1 MPTKT
6 RQTKPKPT
14 PESGQP
20 ETKSRPAKST
30 TTPKATQTGASPTKA
45 KTSQNKTSQA
55 KTSQTKGTQAESPQ
69 TEVTQADAKQAKT
82 RLAKTAQADAK
93 KTQAKASQAQSTDLA
108 FSITASQSH
117 LSSLL
122 TTVAPAVQANPT
134 NPILSYLKM
143 EALDGACRITAT
155 DTSYTI
161 TAQAECDTVHPGVGL
176 LPAQLAHVIQAIP
189 ASETLALVGST
200 VEDATKIELSN
211 GSGVISTTPITLSVD
226 HFLVADLTTPG
237 SHHDLPAETL
247 KLALQTVL
255 GSAGPKDKGI
265 LHGVQLIFEAKSLRC
280 QATDGHQIAMATL
293 ETQALGRRRRQTAE
307 SEPVDC
313 RIPLDTV
320 KALIKLLAQAAKDSD
335 VELRLDTGEAPKA
348 QFQIQTDTAQVTLTC
363 QCLAEAYPNLQ
374 QVIEPFT
381 YGTSALVNRTSLLH
395 QAQVIKAM
403 GAKTPVAKLTLSD
416 ARLHLSMDG
425 NEVSGIQTVQ
435 ASLDMPDPKFETAL
449 NLDLLINL
457 ARSATG
463 EQLRLELGSP
473 ESLIKL
479 SPVASELDGL
489 GVVGYMMPVRIISPD
504 QAQS

>member
-1 MPTKT
+1 MPTQT

-20 ETKSRPAKST
+20 EPKSRPAKAT
-30 TTPKATQTGASPTKA
+30 TTPKAAQTEASPTKT
-45 KTSQNKTSQA
+45 KTRSA
-55 KTSQTKGTQAESPQ
+55 KGTQTKTRQ
-69 TEVTQADAKQAKT
+69 TEATQADAKQAKT
-82 RLAKTAQADAK
+82 RSATTAQADAQ
-93 KTQAKASQAQSTDLA
+93 KTQAKARQAPSTDVA
-108 FSITASQSH
+108 FSITALQSH

-134 NPILSYLKM
+134 NPILSYLKI

-161 TAQAECDTVHPGVGL
+161 TATAECDTLHPGVGL
-176 LPAQLAHVIQAIP
+176 LPAQLAQVIQAIP

-211 GSGVISTTPITLSVD
+211 PSGVISTTPISLSVD

-255 GSAGPKDKGI
+255 GSAGAKDKAV
-265 LHGVQLIFEAKSLRC
+265 LHAVHLTVEGHTVVCE
-280 QATDGHQIAMATL
+280 ATDGHQIAMASL
-293 ETQALGRRRRQTAE
+293 ETQALGRRRRQAAD

-320 KALIKLLAQAAKDSD
+320 KALIKLLTQAAKDSD
-335 VELRLDTGEAPKA
+335 VGLRLETGEAPKA
-348 QFQIQTDTAQVTLTC
+348 QFQIQTDTAHVTLTC

-374 QVIEPFT
+374 RVIESYT
-381 YGTSALVNRTSLLH
+381 YGTSALVSRTSLLH

-416 ARLHLSMDG
+416 ARLQLSMDG
-425 NEVSGIQTVQ
+425 NEVSGTQTVQ
-435 ASLDMPDPKFETAL
+435 ASLDMPDPTFETAL

-463 EQLRLELGSP
+463 EQLLLELGSP

-479 SPVASELDGL
+479 SPVASELAGL
-489 GVVGYMMPVRIISPD
+489 SVVGYMMPVRILSPD
-504 QAQS
+504 KAQ